1 MEVYIMKN
9 NKEIKTSV
17 LKKVGA
23 VALGL
28 GIVGASVLAGAS
40 LFPRTE
46 EVFIEVPYTVVE
58 YKDVIV
64 EVPVE
69 TIVETVVEKEVEVLV
84 DNGNLALVLK
94 YVYEN
99 GDVEFLTEDLF
110 DDEVEQIV
118 DRILLI
124 EDVKAQAKSYVIDN
138 FAKELEK
145 QLDYDK
151 RDVSR
156 ISIDSDDVVFVK
168 ESADFKYEDF
178 VVDLVVEFRY
188 DGSKVSKD
196 VSVEYYNGRIR
207 TLTIN

>member
-84 DNGNLALVLK
+84 DNGNLVLVLN

-110 DDEVEQIV
+110 DDEVDKIV
-118 DRILLI
+118 DRIILI

-145 QLDYDK
+145 QHDYDK

-188 DGSKVSKD
+188 DGSKETKE

>member
-9 NKEIKTSV
+9 KQTNTKSV

-40 LFPRTE
+40 LFPK
-46 EVFIEVPYTVVE
+46 EVEVPYPVPYPVVE
-58 YKDVIV
+58 YKNVT
-64 EVPVE
+64 VPGE
-69 TIVETVVEKEVEVLV
+69 TIIEYVDVEKPVEVLV
-84 DNGNLALVLK
+84 DNGNLALVLD

-110 DDEVEQIV
+110 DDEVDKIV
-118 DRILLI
+118 DRIILI
-124 EDVKAQAKSYVIDN
+124 EDVKAQAKAYVLDN

-145 QLDYDK
+145 QHDYDK

-156 ISIDSDDVVFVK
+156 ISIDSDEVVFVK

-188 DGSKVSKD
+188 DGSKETKD